1 MLWVSIPDIL
11 SCVNK
16 ADEQSEW
23 ECISCVNQIDG
34 VVHPSNQPLLSVAH
48 CVLSDY
54 SVVIRDKKL
63 LGQPNAGNHVA
74 SADKAESSV

>member
-1 MLWVSIPDIL
+1 MIWVPFPDIL

-23 ECISCVNQIDG
+23 ECTSCVNQIDG
-34 VVHPSNQPLLSVAH
+34 VLHPSNQPLLSVAY

-63 LGQPNAGNHVA
+63 PEKPNAGSHVA
-74 SADKAESSV
+74 SADKVEYSL